1 MASFPFVMG
10 KLGELSWK
18 IGASIIF
25 AINLTQLSDSEKH
38 WSRAFATSTTVA
50 VIVVA
55 MVATIINI
63 VEVVAA
69 AYWTIV
75 IIKLIATI
83 KSGSSTRKIAKSSI
97 FRYLQF
103 VACMMKFI
111 TAGLPSSF
119 CGLLLGFL
127 PTLRKVLSPRQWQR
141 LAFSSWFHYRWSP
154 SNGFIDLDLLRNRRL
169 GAGLVRCLTQRLVL
183 KGCLVDFFTLL
194 GQVWLPFSM
203 VLATQPIRGQ
213 LALEPPLVLQQFWPI
228 LQTCLFP

>member
-69 AYWTIV
+69 AY
-75 IIKLIATI
+75 
-83 KSGSSTRKIAKSSI
+83 
-97 FRYLQF
+97 
-103 VACMMKFI
+103 
-111 TAGLPSSF
+111 
-119 CGLLLGFL
+119 
-127 PTLRKVLSPRQWQR
+127 
-141 LAFSSWFHYRWSP
+141 
-154 SNGFIDLDLLRNRRL
+154 
-169 GAGLVRCLTQRLVL
+169 
-183 KGCLVDFFTLL
+183 
-194 GQVWLPFSM
+194 
-203 VLATQPIRGQ
+203 
-213 LALEPPLVLQQFWPI
+213 
-228 LQTCLFP
+228 